1 MASPTADQPPL
12 ADKDKMA
19 EVNGHAPPVSESAD
33 SAKPEAEKENKAS
46 SDKRDE
52 ALVNGKPS
60 PTASADTPNG
70 VSTTNGQGEKD
81 KDQENDKEKAQEAE
95 KKDTPTADAPVAAKS
110 ESVQEK
116 PVDSA
121 KDNEKP
127 VDSAKDEEKKPVDS
141 AKEEEKKPAEE
152 EVAQKKAEAE
162 TTAQEKPDVEMTD
175 AESADDA
182 KPPADT
188 AAAPTP
194 AKESAPEES
203 TEANAEEKFE
213 EKKIEE
219 SKPSSPKDIQ
229 KDVDADADADTV
241 MTEDKPA
248 VKPEEEA
255 AKPKPKVEE
264 AAATAPASS
273 EVDLGSPSISKLAI
287 DATSP
292 AADTSIEVSMS
303 DAPGSSSK
311 VARER
316 DEEMED
322 GPAAKRTKTET
333 QGDEGAATAT
343 PSAENDIA
351 ATDAPASAND
361 SGVDRLASIAKWKDA
376 SVLDK
381 KITPFQRREIRK
393 IIGRVKK
400 TKHGGHFRDSVPKL
414 WPALGESYLAR
425 IERPMDLAEIDRGL
439 RDPNPIYATF
449 GDMRK
454 DLGLIYENTLTFN
467 GAQHEVTDAAFY
479 AVRNVWQESVAIPE
493 EEPARPKSVAKPKP
507 PREHRLMSGPE
518 NAVRRQSSGPASSP
532 PPPPPPVADVK
543 PPRPQAAEPSADR
556 RGSIADADRP
566 KRTVRAPKPKDIDY
580 TTKPSRKKLKPEMQF
595 CDEVLAELMHPKNS
609 TLNTWFLDAV
619 DAEGLNIPDYYS
631 IIKKPMDLGK
641 VSRMVNSGE
650 ITNAKEFDKNV
661 RLIFANCY
669 QFNGPPDQGNP
680 VSNLAKQLENLYVQH
695 MKGKDAWLAKYAK
708 ANAPAASA
716 SNASDEDDDDESDDD
731 EHAAPAV
738 DNSKE
743 LQELKAKLEEE
754 SSKLNSMFA
763 SGTPQALIDCQRVI
777 VDTVQQA
784 LYKVAQKQTE
794 AKPKHQDKAAKK
806 SSKPSK
812 SKTAG
817 SAPSRKSSTHA
828 PPPKKSSS
836 AKKPP
841 PKRTLSA
848 ADKDQIASA
857 INDLE
862 YPHLDRAIDIIKR
875 DTGQNENNEGE
886 LELDI
891 DQLSSDALNK
901 LWDLCRKVLPG
912 FGKDSNATTKSP
924 EVNRAVPAK
933 QAPKSASKPKKNK
946 PMSAQ
951 EQEAR
956 IAQLTAIQQLYKP
969 GQEPADDASHAPAHN
984 RHDESSDDSDSEEE

>member
-1 MASPTADQPPL
+1 
-12 ADKDKMA
+12 
-19 EVNGHAPPVSESAD
+19 
-33 SAKPEAEKENKAS
+33 
-46 SDKRDE
+46 
-52 ALVNGKPS
+52 
-60 PTASADTPNG
+60 
-70 VSTTNGQGEKD
+70 
-81 KDQENDKEKAQEAE
+81 
-95 KKDTPTADAPVAAKS
+95 
-110 ESVQEK
+110 
-116 PVDSA
+116 
-121 KDNEKP
+121 
-127 VDSAKDEEKKPVDS
+127 
-141 AKEEEKKPAEE
+141 
-152 EVAQKKAEAE
+152 
-162 TTAQEKPDVEMTD
+162 
-175 AESADDA
+175 
-182 KPPADT
+182 
-188 AAAPTP
+188 
-194 AKESAPEES
+194 
-203 TEANAEEKFE
+203 
-213 EKKIEE
+213 
-219 SKPSSPKDIQ
+219 
-229 KDVDADADADTV
+229 
-241 MTEDKPA
+241 
-248 VKPEEEA
+248 
-255 AKPKPKVEE
+255 
-264 AAATAPASS
+264 
-273 EVDLGSPSISKLAI
+273 
-287 DATSP
+287 
-292 AADTSIEVSMS
+292 
-303 DAPGSSSK
+303 
-311 VARER
+311 
-316 DEEMED
+316 
-322 GPAAKRTKTET
+322 
-333 QGDEGAATAT
+333 
-343 PSAENDIA
+343 
-351 ATDAPASAND
+351 
-361 SGVDRLASIAKWKDA
+361 
-376 SVLDK
+376 
-381 KITPFQRREIRK
+381 
-393 IIGRVKK
+393 
-400 TKHGGHFRDSVPKL
+400 
-414 WPALGESYLAR
+414 
-425 IERPMDLAEIDRGL
+425 
-439 RDPNPIYATF
+439 
-449 GDMRK
+449 
-454 DLGLIYENTLTFN
+454 
-467 GAQHEVTDAAFY
+467 
-479 AVRNVWQESVAIPE
+479 
-493 EEPARPKSVAKPKP
+493 
-507 PREHRLMSGPE
+507 
-518 NAVRRQSSGPASSP
+518 
-532 PPPPPPVADVK
+532 
-543 PPRPQAAEPSADR
+543 
-556 RGSIADADRP
+556 
-566 KRTVRAPKPKDIDY
+566 
-580 TTKPSRKKLKPEMQF
+580 MQF

-680 VSNLAKQLENLYVQH
+680 VSNLAKQLENLYVQL

-708 ANAPAASA
+708 SNAPAASA

-731 EHAAPAV
+731 EPAAPAV

-784 LYKVAQKQTE
+784 LYKVAQKQSE
-794 AKPKHQDKAAKK
+794 AKPKHQDKSAKK

-812 SKTAG
+812 SKAAG

-836 AKKPP
+836 AKKPA
-841 PKRTLSA
+841 PKRTLSP

-901 LWDLCRKVLPG
+901 LWDLCKKVLPG

>member
-1 MASPTADQPPL
+1 MASPTADQPPV

-19 EVNGHAPPVSESAD
+19 EANGHAPAVSESAE
-33 SAKPEAEKENKAS
+33 SAKPDAEKENKAP
-46 SDKRDE
+46 SDKADE

-60 PTASADTPNG
+60 PAASADTPNG
-70 VSTTNGQGEKD
+70 VSTTNGQGDKD
-81 KDQENDKEKAQEAE
+81 KEQDKEQDKEKAQENDKEKAQEVE
-95 KKDTPTADAPVAAKS
+95 KKDTPAADAPVAADS

-116 PVDSA
+116 PQ
-121 KDNEKP
+121 EKP
-127 VDSAKDEEKKPVDS
+127 VESAKDEEKKP
-141 AKEEEKKPAEE
+141 AEEAAAEKKAEE
-152 EVAQKKAEAE
+152 KKAEAE

-182 KPPADT
+182 KASADT
-188 AAAPTP
+188 AATPTT
-194 AKESAPEES
+194 AKESAPKES
-203 TEANAEEKFE
+203 TEAKAEEKSE
-213 EKKIEE
+213 EKTEE
-219 SKPSSPKDIQ
+219 AKPSPKDTQ
-229 KDVDADADADTV
+229 TDVDADADADTV
-241 MTEDKPA
+241 MTDDKPA

-264 AAATAPASS
+264 AAATAPSS
-273 EVDLGSPSISKLAI
+273 NEVDLGSPSMSKLAI
-287 DATSP
+287 DATSS

-303 DAPGSSSK
+303 DAPGSK

-316 DEEMED
+316 DEEMQDE
-322 GPAAKRTKTET
+322 PAAKRAKTET
-333 QGDEGAATAT
+333 QEEDGAATAT
-343 PSAENDIA
+343 PLAGNENA
-351 ATDAPASAND
+351 ATDASASAND
-361 SGVDRLASIAKWKDA
+361 SGADRLASIAKWKDA
-376 SVLDK
+376 SVLEK

-425 IERPMDLAEIDRGL
+425 IDKPMDLAEIDRGL
-439 RDPNPIYATF
+439 RDPHPIYATF
-449 GDMRK
+449 GDMKK

-479 AVRNVWQESVAIPE
+479 AVRNVWQESIAIPE

-507 PREHRLMSGPE
+507 PREPRVLSGPE
-518 NAVRRQSSGPASSP
+518 HAVRRQSSGPASSP
-532 PPPPPPVADVK
+532 PPPPPPVADAK
-543 PPRPQAAEPSADR
+543 PAKPQAAEPSVDR
-556 RGSIADADRP
+556 RGSLADADRP

-680 VSNLAKQLENLYVQH
+680 VSNLAKQLENLYVQQ

-731 EHAAPAV
+731 EPAAPAV

-794 AKPKHQDKAAKK
+794 AKPKHQDKSAKK

-812 SKTAG
+812 SKAAG

-901 LWDLCRKVLPG
+901 LWDLCKKVLPG

>member
-19 EVNGHAPPVSESAD
+19 EVNGCCLRASSHAPPVSESAD

-46 SDKRDE
+46 SDKPDE

-60 PTASADTPNG
+60 PAASADTPNG

-81 KDQENDKEKAQEAE
+81 KDQDKGKDQENDKEKAQEAE
-95 KKDTPTADAPVAAKS
+95 KKNTPTADAPVAAKS

-127 VDSAKDEEKKPVDS
+127 VDSAKDEEKKPMDS
-141 AKEEEKKPAEE
+141 AKDEEKKSAEE
-152 EVAQKKAEAE
+152 EVAQKKGEAE
-162 TTAQEKPDVEMTD
+162 TTAQEKPDVEMRD

-188 AAAPTP
+188 AAAPTL
-194 AKESAPEES
+194 AKE
-203 TEANAEEKFE
+203 
-213 EKKIEE
+213 
-219 SKPSSPKDIQ
+219 
-229 KDVDADADADTV
+229 
-241 MTEDKPA
+241 
-248 VKPEEEA
+248 
-255 AKPKPKVEE
+255 
-264 AAATAPASS
+264 
-273 EVDLGSPSISKLAI
+273 
-287 DATSP
+287 
-292 AADTSIEVSMS
+292 
-303 DAPGSSSK
+303 
-311 VARER
+311 
-316 DEEMED
+316 
-322 GPAAKRTKTET
+322 
-333 QGDEGAATAT
+333 
-343 PSAENDIA
+343 
-351 ATDAPASAND
+351 
-361 SGVDRLASIAKWKDA
+361 
-376 SVLDK
+376 
-381 KITPFQRREIRK
+381 
-393 IIGRVKK
+393 
-400 TKHGGHFRDSVPKL
+400 
-414 WPALGESYLAR
+414 
-425 IERPMDLAEIDRGL
+425 
-439 RDPNPIYATF
+439 
-449 GDMRK
+449 
-454 DLGLIYENTLTFN
+454 
-467 GAQHEVTDAAFY
+467 
-479 AVRNVWQESVAIPE
+479 
-493 EEPARPKSVAKPKP
+493 
-507 PREHRLMSGPE
+507 
-518 NAVRRQSSGPASSP
+518 
-532 PPPPPPVADVK
+532 
-543 PPRPQAAEPSADR
+543 
-556 RGSIADADRP
+556 P

>member
-1 MASPTADQPPL
+1 MASPTADQPPV

-19 EVNGHAPPVSESAD
+19 EVNGHAPAVSESAD
-33 SAKPEAEKENKAS
+33 SAKPEADKENKAS
-46 SDKRDE
+46 SDKPDE

-60 PTASADTPNG
+60 PAESPDTPNG

-81 KDQENDKEKAQEAE
+81 KVQDKDKAQENDKEKAQDAE
-95 KKDTPTADAPVAAKS
+95 KKDTPAADAPVAANS
-110 ESVQEK
+110 ESAQEK
-116 PVDSA
+116 SQ
-121 KDNEKP
+121 EKP
-127 VDSAKDEEKKPVDS
+127 VDSAKDEEKKP
-141 AKEEEKKPAEE
+141 AEQAATE
-152 EVAQKKAEAE
+152 KKAEAE
-162 TTAQEKPDVEMTD
+162 TTAKEKPDVEMTD

-182 KPPADT
+182 KASTDT
-188 AAAPTP
+188 ASAPTT
-194 AKESAPEES
+194 AKEPTPKEP
-203 TEANAEEKFE
+203 TEAKAEEKTEAKTE
-213 EKKIEE
+213 ET
-219 SKPSSPKDIQ
+219 KPSSPRDIQ
-229 KDVDADADADTV
+229 TDVDADADADTV
-241 MTEDKPA
+241 MTDDKPA

-264 AAATAPASS
+264 AAAAAAAPSSS

-303 DAPGSSSK
+303 DAPGSK

-322 GPAAKRTKTET
+322 EPAAKRAKTET
-333 QGDEGAATAT
+333 QEEDGAATAA
-343 PSAENDIA
+343 PSAENEIA

-361 SGVDRLASIAKWKDA
+361 SGADRLASIAKWKDA

-425 IERPMDLAEIDRGL
+425 IDKPMDLAEIDRGL
-439 RDPNPIYATF
+439 RDPHPIYATF

-479 AVRNVWQESVAIPE
+479 AVRNVWQESIAIPE

-507 PREHRLMSGPE
+507 PREPRVLSGPE
-518 NAVRRQSSGPASSP
+518 HAVRRQSSGPASSP
-532 PPPPPPVADVK
+532 PPPPPAAADAK
-543 PPRPQAAEPSADR
+543 PAKPQQAAEPSADR
-556 RGSIADADRP
+556 LGSLADADRP
-566 KRTVRAPKPKDIDY
+566 KRT
-580 TTKPSRKKLKPEMQF
+580 KLKPEMQF

-680 VSNLAKQLENLYVQH
+680 VSNLAKQLENLYVQQ

-731 EHAAPAV
+731 EPAAPAV

-794 AKPKHQDKAAKK
+794 AKPKHQDKSAKK

-812 SKTAG
+812 SKAAG
-817 SAPSRKSSTHA
+817 NAPSRKSSTHA

-901 LWDLCRKVLPG
+901 LWDLCKKVLPG